1 MRKIGSLG
9 GRKTI
14 TATPRQLE
22 ALIRMSEA
30 LAKMRLAKYVEVSD
44 VKEAIRLIRVAIQQ
58 VFFFLFLFSFFSCF
72 FSPFLFGYS
81 YLLNN
86 KRHSDILFFIL
97 FHHH

>member
-58 VFFFLFLFSFFSCF
+58 VFFFLFLFSFFLAS
-72 FSPFLFGYS
+72 SPPLSF
-81 YLLNN
+81 
-86 KRHSDILFFIL
+86 
-97 FHHH
+97 